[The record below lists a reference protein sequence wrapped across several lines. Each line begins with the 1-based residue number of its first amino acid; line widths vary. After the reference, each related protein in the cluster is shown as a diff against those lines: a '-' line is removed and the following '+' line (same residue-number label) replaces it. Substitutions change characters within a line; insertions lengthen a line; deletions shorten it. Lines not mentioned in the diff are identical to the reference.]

1 MILPCTIFN
10 LYLFI
15 FCKIASE
22 ENKNSEDLVSVSSQ
36 ELSFKL
42 QMESLN
48 SQTDETKFKEIDL
61 EDIKTSIQQK
71 RTFI

>member
-1 MILPCTIFN
+1 MHYWGLPQNHTF
-10 LYLFI
+10 FI

>member
-1 MILPCTIFN
+1 MILPSTIFN

-22 ENKNSEDLVSVSSQ
+22 ENKNSEDLLSVSSQ

-42 QMESLN
+42 QMESLHL
-48 SQTDETKFKEIDL
+48 QTDETKFKEIDL
-61 EDIKTSIQQK
+61 EDIKTRYSLIV
-71 RTFI
+71 

>member
-15 FCKIASE
+15 FCKIGSE

>member
-1 MILPCTIFN
+1 MHYWELPQNHTF
-10 LYLFI
+10 FI

-61 EDIKTSIQQK
+61 EDIKTRYSLIV
-71 RTFI
+71 